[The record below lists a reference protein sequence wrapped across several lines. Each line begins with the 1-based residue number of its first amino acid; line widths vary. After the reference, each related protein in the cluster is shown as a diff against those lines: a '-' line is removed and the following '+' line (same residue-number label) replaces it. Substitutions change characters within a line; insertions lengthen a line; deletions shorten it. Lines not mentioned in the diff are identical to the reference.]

1 MMPSS
6 ANELAAA
13 LVVAL
18 LLTLSAAA
26 VLYTNNE
33 QAQKDNAAAATR
45 LTMNSILDKG
55 QLAVENEI
63 WKIRNLTVDLALMLR
78 STGMNSSGA
87 RAAMNL
93 TMAQNEFIIDILTY
107 DTRGVVL
114 AAEPEEYRSIEG
126 VDLSGGPKTMEML
139 LCKVPV
145 MSDNFVAREGVWGS
159 GYGVPVFDVNGSFIG
174 GVSTLYSAS
183 RLMNATLP
191 QISAGT
197 GFTWWCMQ
205 LNGTLVY
212 DTDTAQVGLNQ
223 MDGPEYCD
231 YPELVSI
238 SWRMVNES
246 SGYGVYHFL
255 KTLNSGQTITKECFW
270 TTVGAEGVQW
280 RLVLVHWV

>member
-1 MMPSS
+1 MSS
-6 ANELAAA
+6 RANELAAV

-18 LLTLSAAA
+18 LLTLSATA

-33 QAQKDNAAAATR
+33 QVQKDNATAATR

-78 STGMNSSGA
+78 TTGMNTSEA
-87 RAAMNL
+87 RAVMNL
-93 TMAQNEFIIDILTY
+93 TMAQNPFIIDILTY
-107 DTRGVVL
+107 DTKGIVL
-114 AAEPEEYRSIEG
+114 AAEPEEYRAIEG
-126 VDLSGGPKTMEML
+126 VDLSGGPKTMEAL
-139 LCKVPV
+139 LYKVPV
-145 MSDNFVAREGVWGS
+145 MSDTFVAREGVWGS
-159 GYGVPVFDVNGSFIG
+159 GYGVPVFAADGSFMG

-183 RLMNATLP
+183 RMMNATLP

-223 MDGPEYCD
+223 LNGPQYSA
-231 YPELVSI
+231 YPELVAL
-238 SWRMVNES
+238 SWEMVNQS

-255 KTLNSGQTITKECFW
+255 RTLSSGQEITKECFW
-270 TTVGAEGVQW
+270 TTVGAEGIQW
-280 RLVLVHWV
+280 RLTLVHWV

>member
-1 MMPSS
+1 MPSR
-6 ANELAAA
+6 ANELAAV

-33 QAQKDNAAAATR
+33 QAQKDDSAASIR
-45 LTMNSILDKG
+45 LTMNSILRNG
-55 QLAVENEI
+55 QMAVENEI

-78 STGMNSSGA
+78 STGMNSSEA
-87 RAAMNL
+87 RMAMNL

-107 DTRGVVL
+107 DTNGIVL
-114 AAEPEEYRSIEG
+114 AAEPEEYRTIEG
-126 VDLSGGPKTMEML
+126 VDLSSGPKTMEAL
-139 LCKVPV
+139 LHKVPV
-145 MSDNFVAREGVWGS
+145 MSDTFVAREGVWGS
-159 GYGVPVFDVNGSFIG
+159 GYGVPVFDGNGSFMG

-183 RLMNATLP
+183 KLMNATLP
-191 QISAGT
+191 GISAGT

-223 MDGPEYCD
+223 LNGREYYD
-231 YPELVSI
+231 YPELVAI

-255 KTLNSGQTITKECFW
+255 KTLNSGQMITKECFW
-270 TTVGAEGVQW
+270 TTVGAEGIQW